1 MSVGCFAAITDVL
14 VCSSVVC
21 FWSGAVSGS
30 YRKQTLNEMI
40 RRRHAALGSVFGGG
54 YYVRLGK
61 KAVTDHHSTAGEQPM
76 TDDDREVIRNEIAPL
91 LQKAEVSL
99 LLGAGFSVDNSSGL
113 GLLPTGDGLRDMILQ
128 KCGKKAGPRTTL
140 KDAYLLGSREILDF
154 NAFLAE
160 CFTVNSVLPWQ
171 ERIFSY
177 PWGRI
182 YTTNIDNV
190 LNVAFE
196 QCAKKSK
203 LGGDFVFANYL
214 DPNIL
219 SSAIGSI
226 PVVSIHGTCLKLGD
240 GFIFSSLEY
249 AKAAI
254 KILDWHRDLAA
265 KILTGGLVVV
275 GNQLDESDID
285 SHLAIREGTYKS
297 SGTTGNFIVMPRPD
311 EIKAANYAAAGYRVL
326 DCTAEEFFTE
336 LFAAS
341 APRTMAEIVLN
352 STPSIKKAVN
362 DVKAMTWFRNAF
374 RSAVVEMDEA
384 KTRTGILRH
393 FITGSDP
400 DWFFIVNDAHATTS
414 VARMITDR
422 ALSQMQS
429 STTGVG
435 VLHITGPSGSGKT
448 TAIRSAVR
456 ELVRTYPYI
465 YEFDGGR
472 EIDTDLLKRMIEG
485 FKEKTIFIF
494 YSSAEYY
501 FAINFIADRLQDHRK
516 PYTLFILED
525 RTSEHRK
532 SYRQIADPS
541 RSEYFEFPEL
551 TLADAGLIAE
561 KIQSSGLV
569 IPNFS
574 DFETVKRARIIID
587 KERGYS
593 GDLLSA
599 LFSLT
604 SHENFEQ
611 KIFEEYHSVPEG
623 LPRRILDV
631 VSILSAQD
639 FAVPVDYIAGFLSE
653 RMEDISK
660 CLAAELAGVLV
671 AHPKAGAVKCRHRII
686 AQYYFDNCIARS
698 GNVDMIVGILE
709 FLSRKFTIDDIRL
722 HPLPYRIY
730 KDIIS
735 FEFLYESFFPKTS
748 RRTDTE
754 RTYHEAQRFFGQD
767 GVFWLHFGR
776 YYRKTNRWD
785 ESIDCFRTGLKFYD
799 SFQTRH
805 SLGTALLEKYIAG
818 GCGDQALYQ
827 EGAQLLETER
837 ARRGIQDPYPTT
849 TLLTLLMRIVSVT
862 QDNADAETR
871 LKDCVNFG
879 LKNFADDELFRER
892 FSAYMRRNNSKW
904 PLLG

>member
-1 MSVGCFAAITDVL
+1 M
-14 VCSSVVC
+14 
-21 FWSGAVSGS
+21 
-30 YRKQTLNEMI
+30 N
-40 RRRHAALGSVFGGG
+40 
-54 YYVRLGK
+54 
-61 KAVTDHHSTAGEQPM
+61 
-76 TDDDREVIRNEIAPL
+76 DDDRNVIRTEIAPL
-91 LQKAEVSL
+91 LQKAEASL
-99 LLGAGFSVDNSSGL
+99 LLGAGFSMVNSSPL
-113 GLLPTGDGLRDMILQ
+113 GLLPNGDSLRDMLLA

-140 KDAYLLGSREILDF
+140 KDAYLLGSRELSNFSD
-154 NAFLAE
+154 FLAE
-160 CFTVNSVLPWQ
+160 CFTVKSVLPWQ

-190 LNVAFE
+190 LNVAYE

-203 LGGDFVFANYL
+203 LGGDFVFANYS
-214 DPNIL
+214 DPSIL

-226 PVVSIHGTCLKLGD
+226 PVVNIHGTCLQLD
-240 GFIFSSLEY
+240 EGFIFSSLEY
-249 AKAAI
+249 AKAAV
-254 KILDWHRDLAA
+254 KVLDWHRDLAA
-265 KILTGGLVVV
+265 KILSGGLIVV

-297 SGTTGNFIVMPRPD
+297 SGTAANFIVMPNPD
-311 EIKAANYAAAGYRVL
+311 EIKAANYGAAGFRVL

-341 APRTMAEIVLN
+341 APRTMADIVLS
-352 STPSIKKAVN
+352 STPSIKKAVA
-362 DVKAMTWFRNAF
+362 DLKAMTWFRSAF
-374 RSAVVEMDEA
+374 RTAVAEMDDA
-384 KTRTGILRH
+384 KTKTGILRH

-400 DWFFIVNDAHATTS
+400 AWFFIVNDAHATTS
-414 VARMITDR
+414 VAKAIASR
-422 ALSQMQS
+422 ALGQMHG

-456 ELVRTYPYI
+456 ELVRTYPYV
-465 YEFDGGR
+465 YEFDGNR
-472 EIDTDLLKRMIEG
+472 EMDTDLLKRMIES
-485 FKEKTIFIF
+485 FKEKTVFVF

-501 FAINFIADRLQDHRK
+501 FAINLIADRLQSHKK
-516 PYTLFILED
+516 PFTLFILED
-525 RTSEHRK
+525 RTSEYRK
-532 SYRQIADPS
+532 SYRQIAEPS

-551 TLADAGLIAE
+551 NLADAELIAE
-561 KIQSSGLV
+561 KIQASGLV
-569 IPNFS
+569 IPKFS
-574 DFETVKRARIIID
+574 EFEPAKRARIIVD
-587 KERGYS
+587 KERGYA

-623 LPRRILDV
+623 LPRKILDV

-639 FAVPVDYIAGFLSE
+639 FAAPIDYIAGFLSE
-653 RMEDISK
+653 RMEDVSK

-686 AQYYFDNCIARS
+686 AQYYFENCIARS
-698 GNVDMIVGILE
+698 GNVEMIVGILE
-709 FLSRKFTIDDIRL
+709 FLSRKFTIEDIRL

-730 KDIIS
+730 KEIIS
-735 FEFLYESFFPKTS
+735 FEFLYESFFPKAS
-748 RRTDTE
+748 RHADTE

-776 YYRKTNRWD
+776 YYRKTKRWD
-785 ESIDCFRTGLKFYD
+785 ESIDCFRTGLNFYD

-818 GCGDQALYQ
+818 GCEERGLYD
-827 EGAQLLETER
+827 EGTQLLETER
-837 ARRGIQDPYPTT
+837 ARRGVLDPYPTT
-849 TLLTLLMRIVSVT
+849 TLLALLIRIVAVVP
-862 QDNADAETR
+862 DNADAEER
-871 LKDCVNFG
+871 LKNCVNLG
-879 LKNFADDELFRER
+879 MKNFGDDEFFRQQL
-892 FSAYMRRNNSKW
+892 SKYMRRNA
-904 PLLG
+904 GRR